1 MLGVSNVHSQWVA
14 KPESEFTSASSELCP
29 FCYTLLTLQLGCPQ
43 HPLQA
48 KIPSPPSENS

>member
-43 HPLQA
+43 HPPQA